1 MNVERKYK
9 IPWFPIL
16 QIEQPFQSFSD
27 LFLFVYLFIF
37 LFLFFLVFVLVSV
50 FPYSIDCWLISL
62 PFIFFVHIL
71 LAVFFCTNSA
81 MPPCSQQ
88 LLQPYKLTAYIKP

>member
-37 LFLFFLVFVLVSV
+37 FFLVFVLVSV

>member
-27 LFLFVYLFIF
+27 LFLFVYFF
-37 LFLFFLVFVLVSV
+37 FFFFLVFVLVSV

>member
-27 LFLFVYLFIF
+27 LFLFVYLFF
-37 LFLFFLVFVLVSV
+37 FFFLVFVLVSV

>member
-16 QIEQPFQSFSD
+16 QIEQPFQSFSV
-27 LFLFVYLFIF
+27 LFLFVYLFF
-37 LFLFFLVFVLVSV
+37 FFFLVFVIVSV

>member
-1 MNVERKYK
+1 MNEERKYK

-27 LFLFVYLFIF
+27 LFLFVYLFF
-37 LFLFFLVFVLVSV
+37 FFFLVFVLVSV